1 MQQYIKKVRII
12 PELDLSTFK
21 NEMNNIP
28 EDFGKIMNKLRKPF
42 DDLQKN
48 FASSINNISNQ
59 TKDKS
64 ATFGTQNGTILNASD
79 LIKEIN
85 KSIEEQSYLTQNQ
98 PQTITDFFKGLSRG
112 TNIFSNDALEEVKNR
127 IVDLTDYLNFLKES
141 NSELDSSIKSLE
153 EKLKSSEGYD
163 LYQQFLG
170 YQNQIQE
177 NLNKIQS
184 LDGVEGS
191 ENEINNLTANNAILR
206 KDMNII
212 SNTLQSKFP
221 ELLEIVNNISLL
233 NDKQLEL
240 QDESQKALK
249 EKEGLQ
255 NKIDLGK
262 LDWKNTIDWKEAGKN
277 LGNAIKD
284 KIASSLKNFADS
296 IKKTL
301 SDALNEFDRMSQY
314 NLKTSLRYNSEA
326 TEQAIKYGLS
336 SAQNYALTRAK
347 EDMNI
352 GSEED
357 LLYMGQDAR
366 NEFAKKIGYYSTEY
380 QKIEDKGLFK
390 KYEEYQM
397 QRQDFENKKQMVI
410 IEFFAENKDT
420 IINFMEVSMK
430 VLSSML
436 SAITWIA
443 SKLGKDKKVTDEDRA
458 SMLSDLV
465 NSYSISNSKT
475 ANVKI
480 DNSFT
485 NIPLNQQS
493 SYVKAGERVNEQLIE
508 SLDGTLGGY

>member
-28 EDFGKIMNKLRKPF
+28 EDFGKVMNKLRKPF

-64 ATFGTQNGTILNASD
+64 VNFGTQNGTILNASD

-85 KSIEEQSYLTQNQ
+85 KSIEEQSYLSQNQ
-98 PQTITDFFKGLSRG
+98 PQTMNDFFKGLSRG
-112 TNIFSNDALEEVKNR
+112 INLFPSESLEEAEDK
-127 IVDLTDYLNFLKES
+127 IVDLTDYLNFLQES
-141 NSELDSSIKSLE
+141 NTKLDSSIKSLE

-163 LYQQFLG
+163 LYQEFLG
-170 YQNQIQE
+170 YQNQFQK

-184 LDGVEGS
+184 LQGTEGNES
-191 ENEINNLTANNAILR
+191 EINNLTASNAMLKNN
-206 KDMNII
+206 MVNI

-221 ELLEIVNNISLL
+221 ELLEILNNISLL
-233 NDKQLEL
+233 NDKQVELQTEAQETAKEKQEL
-240 QDESQKALK
+240 QD
-249 EKEGLQ
+249 
-255 NKIDLGK
+255 KIDLGK
-262 LDWKNTIDWKEAGKN
+262 LDWKKMIDWKTIGKK
-277 LGNAIKD
+277 LGDSIKD
-284 KIASSLKNFADS
+284 KIASTLKSFADS

-301 SDALNEFDRMSQY
+301 SDALSEFDRMSQY

-352 GSEED
+352 SFEED
-357 LLYMGQDAR
+357 LIYMGQDAR
-366 NEFAKKIGYYSTEY
+366 DEFAKKIGYYSNEY

-390 KYEEYQM
+390 KYEQYQM
-397 QRQDFENKKQMVI
+397 QRQDFENQKQMII

-420 IINFMEVSMK
+420 IISFMEFSMK
-430 VLSSML
+430 VLSSILNVM
-436 SAITWIA
+436 TWIS
-443 SKLGKDKKVTDEDRA
+443 SKLGKDKKVTEEDRA

-465 NSYSISNSKT
+465 NSYSISNTKT